1 MAKKNN
7 ISATKHM
14 AIQSSSY
21 QTHHCNEETNNN
33 FRGQSKEFQTLLCAI
48 GNFQGQSTAPSF
60 SLAARNFSCHLSR
73 EEEGP

>member
-7 ISATKHM
+7 ISAT
-14 AIQSSSY
+14 IQSSSY

-33 FRGQSKEFQTLLCAI
+33 NFRGESKEFQTLLCAI